1 MHLFSSNQKRV
12 FFFMYSITSKTIQTT
27 FQYYTR
33 IRKAEAFSASETT
46 TYNIL
51 SLSTIIIMTM
61 ENVNRI
67 EIRSHETT
75 FPNLMETN
83 SSKFGWSLCER
94 VCITKQGMVWE
105 YEMFWF
111 SLLIKAAS
119 FKRVWAEVVRKC
131 GSSLSKRKKNPAP
144 RISYQNIPNQVG

>member
-1 MHLFSSNQKRV
+1 
-12 FFFMYSITSKTIQTT
+12 MYSVTSKTIQTT

-51 SLSTIIIMTM
+51 GLSTIIIMTM
-61 ENVNRI
+61 KNVNRI

-83 SSKFGWSLCER
+83 SSKFGWGLCGLN
-94 VCITKQGMVWE
+94 VYVSQN
-105 YEMFWF
+105 
-111 SLLIKAAS
+111 
-119 FKRVWAEVVRKC
+119 RVWFENMKC
-131 GSSLSKRKKNPAP
+131 FDLAF
-144 RISYQNIPNQVG
+144 

>member
-1 MHLFSSNQKRV
+1 MKKTITKIQDRRNFDSMRGLFAICTRV
-12 FFFMYSITSKTIQTT
+12 ITLHSCYMKIALVFIQPEARIFFFMYSITSKTIQTT

-51 SLSTIIIMTM
+51 GLSTIIIITM

-83 SSKFGWSLCER
+83 SSKFGWGLRGLNVYVS
-94 VCITKQGMVWE
+94 QN
-105 YEMFWF
+105 
-111 SLLIKAAS
+111 
-119 FKRVWAEVVRKC
+119 RVWFENMKC
-131 GSSLSKRKKNPAP
+131 FDLAF
-144 RISYQNIPNQVG
+144 

>member
-1 MHLFSSNQKRV
+1 
-12 FFFMYSITSKTIQTT
+12 MYSITSKTIQTT

-51 SLSTIIIMTM
+51 GLSTIIIMTM

-75 FPNLMETN
+75 FPNLMERIRLN
-83 SSKFGWSLCER
+83 LGGAF
-94 VCITKQGMVWE
+94 
-105 YEMFWF
+105 
-111 SLLIKAAS
+111 
-119 FKRVWAEVVRKC
+119 VV
-131 GSSLSKRKKNPAP
+131 
-144 RISYQNIPNQVG
+144 